1 MTTSTKKQITAP
13 EFEFF
18 VQSDLS
24 EYKGR
29 YVAII
34 GKEVVASGKTAK
46 EVWEEAKRR
55 YPNKTPTLAKLPK
68 EEALVLVGKN

>member
-1 MTTSTKKQITAP
+1 MTTATEKQKSAP

-18 VQSDLS
+18 VRSDLS
-24 EYKGR
+24 EYKGQ

-46 EVWEEAKRR
+46 EVWGKAKRR

-68 EEALVLVGKN
+68 EEALVLIW